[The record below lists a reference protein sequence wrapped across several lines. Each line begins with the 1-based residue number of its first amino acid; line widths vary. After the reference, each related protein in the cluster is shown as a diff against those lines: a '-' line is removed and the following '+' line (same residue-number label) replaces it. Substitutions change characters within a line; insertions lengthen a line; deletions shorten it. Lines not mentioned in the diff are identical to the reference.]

1 MNMEFAANVAPACFL
16 VVALVIAFE
25 AFVQS
30 RRTRFRACKVYRIN
44 STAR

>member
-16 VVALVIAFE
+16 VVSLVILCK

-30 RRTRFRACKVYRIN
+30 RRTRFRAGKVSRIHF
-44 STAR
+44 TAR